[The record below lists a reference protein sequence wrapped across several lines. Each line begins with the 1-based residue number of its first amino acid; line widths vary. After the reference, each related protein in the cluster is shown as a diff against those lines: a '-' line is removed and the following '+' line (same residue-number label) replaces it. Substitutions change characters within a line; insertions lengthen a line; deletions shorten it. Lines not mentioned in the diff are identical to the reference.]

1 MGLAPSGASLLA
13 GLHDAVSFAH
23 EGLPGHLGVMPSH
36 GAKLKGQQNAIEL
49 GGSGLYLHSVRLV
62 HASETCIC
70 TFYCWR
76 AIHYV
81 AMSSNQLYSSAYGP
95 LPAAHLSNPTSG
107 SAIRPPLRL
116 EVTSCDVGAKGLSK
130 LSLLGLH
137 QMGRA

>member
-36 GAKLKGQQNAIEL
+36 GAKLKGQQNVIKL

-62 HASETCIC
+62 HAQKHASAPST
-70 TFYCWR
+70 
-76 AIHYV
+76 AGGPLHYV
-81 AMSSNQLYSSAYGP
+81 AISSNQLYSSAYGP

-137 QMGRA
+137 QTGRA